1 MKKPKLLFLMVL
13 MCSFMANAQN
23 TDLTISIQLDGY
35 GEEISWTLTDID
47 ETTTYG
53 EVSEGDYA
61 DEDGNLVTEVLS
73 VPTGQEY
80 LFTIKDSYGDGLGNS
95 GWYEVEAFGFIYASG
110 EGNFGKIASHSF
122 VLTTPDDL
130 NARMENI
137 IMESF
142 VKQEV
147 VQIKGSYSNHGLNT
161 INSLDINW
169 TVNEGTVHTENVT
182 GLNLSSNESAEF
194 THDISWD
201 ASLANANDLN
211 TLKVWVD
218 NPNGSSDEN
227 PDDDTL
233 TKEIYVLVNSSKR
246 MALIEHFTNASCGP
260 CASQNPVLNELLQ
273 SGTNPSNV
281 AHVAVHT
288 SWPGTDPMY
297 SFNQTNGQNNA
308 RVSFY
313 GVSGVPNAVLG
324 GNQFQGGPANITQA
338 MIDNEIGR
346 PGLFNIDIGFAKKQE
361 KSFSFNI
368 NLTSL
373 ADFSKLSPEGVNI
386 FISLVEDKEYEA
398 APGSNGETSF
408 ENVMRYMKNVDGEN
422 IGSPAYEEEQTINYS
437 VSPDEEILLENCQ
450 LVVFLQDTI
459 SKDVYMAAQKN
470 FVVPPKATMNVD
482 DGETSVHDQT
492 KPIIQF
498 NQAVRKLND
507 DPIDDPSPYITFKK
521 DNELGEDVLFTADYD
536 DDLYQIVIDPDT
548 LYPSTNYYFA
558 LNDGLENNENDL
570 VTGKSISFTT
580 HTPTVPVAQ
589 FNPSNSTNDVGLDQ
603 ELKISFDQEIR
614 HLDDS
619 PIVNPAEV
627 LELRKESSTGELVT
641 IESSLHGDTTFTVNS
656 SEILELNTVYYL
668 GFKENLENRYDMEYT
683 AESITFT
690 TTSNEPTLTFLPED
704 GTTDVGLNVKIKFI
718 FDDVMRKLDN
728 TLIASPSDFLTL
740 KKENASGEDIAF
752 TATIDEERKTI
763 TMVPESNLEMNS
775 VYFVAVSAGL
785 ENVKGVPFSGATAS
799 FTTGEETTGIHSSES
814 TPLQLYPNP
823 AVDYIVIGKDFS
835 QMEGA
840 FVRIIDATGKMVY
853 QEEWS
858 AVSNGFIYIQDLKE
872 GVYLLKI
879 GNESSLKSE
888 KFIKTK

>member
-13 MCSFMANAQN
+13 MCSYMASAQN

-35 GEEISWTLTDID
+35 GEEISWSLTDVD

-53 EVSEGDYA
+53 ETSAGDYA
-61 DEDGNLVTEVLS
+61 EEDGNLVTEVIS
-73 VPTGQEY
+73 VPVGQEY
-80 LFTIKDSYGDGLGNS
+80 LFTIRDSYGDGLGNA
-95 GWYEVEAFGFIYASG
+95 GWYEVEAFDFIFASG
-110 EGNFGKIASHSF
+110 GGNFGKIASHSF

-130 NARMENI
+130 NARMESI
-137 IMESF
+137 IIESF
-142 VKQEV
+142 VEQEN
-147 VQIKGSYSNHGLNT
+147 VQIQGSYSNYGLNT
-161 INSLDINW
+161 ITSLDVIW
-169 TVNEGTVHTENVT
+169 SVNDGIVNTENVT
-182 GLNLSSNESAEF
+182 GLNLSSNDIAEF
-194 THDISWD
+194 THNISWD
-201 ASLANANDLN
+201 ASSANANDLN

-260 CASQNPVLNELLQ
+260 CAAQNPVLNELMQ
-273 SGTNPSNV
+273 SGINPSNV
-281 AHVAVHT
+281 SHIAVHT

-297 SFNQTNGQNNA
+297 TFNLNNGQNNA

-313 GVSGVPNAVLG
+313 GVSGVPNAVLS
-324 GNQFQGGPANITQA
+324 GNQFQGGPANITQS
-338 MIDNEIGR
+338 MIDNELER
-346 PGLFNIDIGFAKKQE
+346 PGLFEVEFDFAKKHS
-361 KSFSFNI
+361 KSLSFAVT
-368 NLTSL
+368 LTSL
-373 ADFSKLSPEGVNI
+373 ADFSKLAPEGVNV
-386 FISLVEDKEYEA
+386 FVSLVEDKHYEE

-408 ENVMRYMKNVDGEN
+408 ENAMRYMKNVDGEN
-422 IGSPAYEEEQTINYS
+422 IGSPAYEEEQTINYT

-459 SKDVYMAAQKN
+459 SKDIYMAAQKN
-470 FVVPPKATMNVD
+470 FLISPKATMNLN
-482 DGETSVHDQT
+482 DGETAVHDQT
-492 KPIIQF
+492 KPIIHF

-507 DPIDDPSPYITFKK
+507 DPLDDPSPYITFKK
-521 DNELGEDVLFTADYD
+521 DNESGEDVLFTADYI
-536 DDLYQIVIDPDT
+536 DDLHQIVIDPDT
-548 LYPSTNYYFA
+548 LYPSTNYYLA

-570 VTGKSISFTT
+570 VNGKSISFTT
-580 HTPTVPVAQ
+580 HTPTIPVAQ
-589 FNPSNSTNDVGLDQ
+589 FDPSNSAKDVGLDQ

-619 PIVNPAEV
+619 PIADPAEV
-627 LELRKESSTGELVT
+627 LELRKGSSTGELVT
-641 IESSLHGDTTFTVNS
+641 IEGSLHGDTTFVVNS

-704 GTTDVGLNVKIKFI
+704 GATDVGLNVKIKFI

-728 TLIASPSDFLTL
+728 TSIDSPTDFLTL
-740 KKENASGEDIAF
+740 KKDNASGEDVAF
-752 TATIDEERKTI
+752 TATIDEEKKII
-763 TMVPESNLEMNS
+763 TMVTESNLEMNS
-775 VYFVAVSAGL
+775 DFIATISAGL
-785 ENVKGVPFSGATAS
+785 ENIQGVPFSGATVS
-799 FTTGEETTGIHSSES
+799 FTTGEETTGINSSES

-823 AVDYIVIGKDFS
+823 AVDHIAIGKDFS

-840 FVRIIDATGKMVY
+840 FVRIFDATGKMIY

-858 AVSNGFIYIQDLKE
+858 AVSNDLIYIQDLKE
-872 GVYLLKI
+872 GVYLLQI